1 MLKSHTKKLRCF
13 SLACIIMFCAN
24 SECNFP
30 LHTLLAD
37 AIECFGGSTE
47 LIRIFNRL
55 GVVTSKDTHARYVEH
70 VVTQYEE
77 GNHLKD
83 LIRGRFT
90 VTMPAICHKCIR
102 KMCESCLLT
111 VLGRHDHLKVMGSFA
126 ALSKNC
132 LSINLLMLKIH
143 WIHWKGH

>member
-1 MLKSHTKKLRCF
+1 
-13 SLACIIMFCAN
+13 MFCAN

-77 GNHLKD
+77 GVHLIDVMK
-83 LIRGRFT
+83 GR
-90 VTMPAICHKCIR
+90 
-102 KMCESCLLT
+102 SQ
-111 VLGRHDHLKVMGSFA
+111 
-126 ALSKNC
+126 
-132 LSINLLMLKIH
+132 
-143 WIHWKGH
+143 